1 MKIISHRGNL
11 RGPRPELEN
20 RPSYIDSA
28 YQLGFDIEV
37 DLRFINGEFWLGHDE
52 PQYKVDES
60 WMDLRKDKIWFHC
73 KDLESVLEL
82 KRRNKDY
89 NYFCHSNDEFVL
101 TSKGYVWV
109 HNLKLNLTE
118 RCVIPLLGLDDIN
131 KFTKEIKGPVCT
143 DYVYDLDKNGK

>member
-28 YQLGFDIEV
+28 YQLGFDVEV
-37 DLRFINGEFWLGHDE
+37 DLRFVNGEFWLGHDE

-89 NYFCHSNDEFVL
+89 NYFCHSNDDYVL
-101 TSKGYVWV
+101 TSNDFVWV
-109 HNLKLNLTE
+109 HNTDLQLNAKCIIPILGE
-118 RCVIPLLGLDDIN
+118 NVIDEN
-131 KFTKEIKGPVCT
+131 KKKCYAICT
-143 DYVYDLDKNGK
+143 DEVYRYS